1 MKIFKKKKVEFKEN
15 NIPKIKTKYKIG
27 LALSGGGARGFAHI
41 GAIKAFEEKGI
52 SFDYVV
58 GTSAGSFVGAAYAAG
73 YSADEMI
80 EFSYTFADSEIK
92 NQNFLFVSTP
102 ASNIERVADRLLLGV
117 TFDRLKIPF
126 RAVSVDLIT
135 GEEYVFS
142 KGSVA
147 KAVSASCAVPL
158 VFKPVSH
165 EDKLLV
171 DGGLLN
177 TIPADV
183 ARRMGADFVISVDIN
198 STRGMGIG
206 EQKTKFL
213 NIATATWR
221 IVMKSTAYRGEM
233 NSDIIIKP
241 DLTKFSSTQSLGR
254 SDMVDIGYKAAM
266 DAMDEIFVSLGIK

>member
-1 MKIFKKKKVEFKEN
+1 MKFFKKKKVEFKEN
-15 NIPKIKTKYKIG
+15 SVPKIKTKYKIG

-41 GAIKAFEEKGI
+41 GAIKAFEEKGMV
-52 SFDYVV
+52 FDYVA
-58 GTSAGSFVGAAYAAG
+58 GTSAGSFVGAAYCAG
-73 YSADEMI
+73 YSAEEMI
-80 EFSYTFADSEIK
+80 DFSNTFADTDIK
-92 NQNFLFVSTP
+92 NPNFFFVSTP
-102 ASNIERVADRLLLGV
+102 ASNIERVADRLLLGA

-126 RAVSVDLIT
+126 RAVSVDLIS

-142 KGSVA
+142 EGSVA

-158 VFKPVSH
+158 VFKPVSF
-165 EDKLLV
+165 EGKLLA

-177 TIPADV
+177 TIPSDV
-183 ARRMGADFVISVDIN
+183 VRRMGADFVIAVDIN
-198 STRGMGIG
+198 STRGMGMG

-221 IVMKSTAYRGEM
+221 IVMKSTAYRGLM

-254 SDMVDIGYKAAM
+254 NDMIDIGYKAAI
-266 DAMDEIFVSLGIK
+266 DSIEEIFMSLGIK